1 MGLFTSVLHRWR
13 APGGYREFLS
23 IAMPLILSTA
33 SWSIQHFVDRVFLTW
48 HSTEALAAALPAGI
62 ANFTFISLFM
72 GTAQYANTF
81 VAQYTGAHR
90 PERVG
95 PAVWQ
100 GTYLALLSGVLALI
114 PAYFSTGLFD
124 LIGHDS
130 SIRAQ
135 EATYFRILCY
145 GTGPQVLATA
155 TSCFFSGRGE
165 TWIVLAVNVVAIAVN
180 IALDYA
186 LIFGHWG
193 SLRSALPERLG
204 RLISVFLYRP

>member
-1 MGLFTSVLHRWR
+1 MGLFNSVLHRWR

-100 GTYLALLSGVLALI
+100 GTFGIVKRRAGAHSRL
-114 PAYFSTGLFD
+114 FSTGLFD

-135 EATYFRILCY
+135 EACFRILCY
-145 GTGPQVLATA
+145 GTGHR
-155 TSCFFSGRGE
+155 C
-165 TWIVLAVNVVAIAVN
+165 
-180 IALDYA
+180 
-186 LIFGHWG
+186 
-193 SLRSALPERLG
+193 SLPLRRA
-204 RLISVFLYRP
+204 F

>member
-114 PAYFSTGLFD
+114 PAYFSTGL
-124 LIGHDS
+124 I
-130 SIRAQ
+130 
-135 EATYFRILCY
+135 
-145 GTGPQVLATA
+145 
-155 TSCFFSGRGE
+155 
-165 TWIVLAVNVVAIAVN
+165 
-180 IALDYA
+180 
-186 LIFGHWG
+186 
-193 SLRSALPERLG
+193 
-204 RLISVFLYRP
+204 